1 MNNKILITYFSHK
14 GENWKDGKLIN
25 LNKGNTEIVCETIQ
39 ELTNGVL
46 FEIEEKDKYPYSYNE
61 CVKQAKDE
69 KRNNYR
75 PEIVNDIGISSFD
88 IIILAYPNWW
98 STMPMPVWTFLE
110 NKNFSNKTILPL
122 CTHEGSGMG
131 NSVSDIK
138 KICTNAKVLDGLPI
152 YGSNVLHCKDQ
163 IISWLKKG
171 KLL

>member
-1 MNNKILITYFSHK
+1 
-14 GENWKDGKLIN
+14 
-25 LNKGNTEIVCETIQ
+25 
-39 ELTNGVL
+39 
-46 FEIEEKDKYPYSYNE
+46 
-61 CVKQAKDE
+61 
-69 KRNNYR
+69 
-75 PEIVNDIGISSFD
+75 
-88 IIILAYPNWW
+88 
-98 STMPMPVWTFLE
+98 MPMPVWTFLE
-110 NKNFSNKTILPL
+110 NKDFSNKTILPL